1 MRGWTM
7 AAAAAALLAAGLWH
21 WPATAQK
28 APPAAAAQ
36 TAKPAA
42 PPPITF
48 AEYRDFRLQAM
59 ARRQAQLSR
68 QLAAPDLSAAQK
80 AALEGKKAYYDR
92 IAAMSADDRNKLY
105 RTRFDQID
113 TDHDGAI
120 DAAERAAWRE
130 KQHAYYTRLAAGHA
144 GAGNTSH

>member
-1 MRGWTM
+1 M
-7 AAAAAALLAAGLWH
+7 AVAAAALLAAGLWH

-28 APPAAAAQ
+28 APVAAPAQ

-59 ARRQAQLSR
+59 ARRQAQLAR
-68 QLAAPDLSAAQK
+68 QLAAPGLSAEQK
-80 AALEGKKAYYDR
+80 ATLEGKKAYYDR
-92 IAAMSADDRNKLY
+92 IAAMSPEERDQLY
-105 RTRFDQID
+105 RGRFDQID
-113 TDHDGAI
+113 SNHDGTI

-130 KQHAYYTRLAAGHA
+130 KQHAYYAQLAAERA
-144 GAGNTSH
+144 GADNTSH